1 VRIRDV
7 EIGFNRRSA
16 MTNHQHSV
24 KADKP
29 KSMIE
34 ADTANGER
42 PEPEQSEAT
51 RRATR
56 DGHPVV
62 DRMGTK

>member
-1 VRIRDV
+1 
-7 EIGFNRRSA
+7 

-24 KADKP
+24 KTDKS

-34 ADTANGER
+34 ADTANGEA

-62 DRMGTK
+62 DRTGIK